1 VGCLWLAQPSLHA
14 DSPVEG
20 GSHDVV
26 SCAPTVQVDVRV
38 PTAVCPLR
46 SVPAARSIYSLAGS
60 SKQYRHRPLS
70 AFQCTTV
77 SIKLCEHA
85 ERAIQAFK
93 GGGCPDGSPSRTGC
107 ILPWLG
113 SVAA

>member
-1 VGCLWLAQPSLHA
+1 MAASWLTGQ
-14 DSPVEG
+14 G
-20 GSHDVV
+20 QDV
-26 SCAPTVQVDVRV
+26 
-38 PTAVCPLR
+38 AVCRLFTQH
-46 SVPAARSIYSLAGS
+46 AADGLQDNTHYSLAGS
-60 SKQYRHRPLS
+60 SKQYRQRPLS

-93 GGGCPDGSPSRTGC
+93 GGVCPGGSPSRTGC